1 MPRVSRALPADLF
14 TKSSKNGLYWK
25 EDLMNYLLQPKKYKS
40 LTADEG
46 TRAIVEKTVAFFEK
60 MGKTRLTEDFNKKVW
75 YREFVDFIAK
85 EQIFAKL
92 LTPSQYGGG
101 DPDCRWDTA
110 RNSDYSELLAFY
122 GLGYWYCFQVSILGL
137 GPIWMSGNEAAKQK
151 AAALLKK
158 GAIFAFGLSERT
170 HGADIYGTEMA
181 LTPQKDGGWLAN
193 GEKYY
198 IGNGNEAE
206 MVSTLGR
213 IKDGTDDYCF
223 FVTNYRH
230 KAYELKKN
238 VISHQEYVSNFAL
251 HDYPIG
257 EVDILERGPSAWDA
271 ALNTVNIGKFNI
283 GPASIG
289 VAQHC
294 FYEAITHAANRI
306 LYGMPVTNMPHV
318 KKNFMDAWLRIV
330 AMKLYQRRS
339 TDYFRNA
346 GEKDRRY
353 LLFNPTSKMKV
364 TLQAEDVINLLWE
377 VIAAKG
383 FEKDTYF
390 AMGAVDIRG
399 PSKLEGTVHVNVQL
413 IRKFMKNY
421 FFSPTDYPP
430 VMPDFSAKD
439 DLFLFRQGPTKGLG
453 AVQFHDYRPVFEA
466 NRTLPNVALFM
477 AQIDLFKLLLEKAA
491 PDAAQDMDPSFSLPL
506 GEMFSIVVYGQLLL
520 EQIAFDKVD
529 ADIVNQIFDF
539 MVRDF
544 SRFALQIYGMH
555 NTTDA
560 QRAYCREI
568 MLIKSHGDEAQYNR
582 VWEKYVFPLN
592 GEYAMNE

>member
-1 MPRVSRALPADLF
+1 
-14 TKSSKNGLYWK
+14 
-25 EDLMNYLLQPKKYKS
+25 MNYLLQPKKYQS
-40 LTADEG
+40 LMADQG
-46 TRAIVEKTVAFFEK
+46 SRAIMDKTIAFFEK
-60 MGKTRLTEDFNKKVW
+60 FGKTRLTEDFNKKTW
-75 YREFVDFIAK
+75 YREFVDFIGK

-110 RNSDYSELLAFY
+110 RNSEYSELLAFY
-122 GLGYWYCFQVSILGL
+122 GLGYWYCFQVTILGL
-137 GPIWMSGNEAAKQK
+137 GPIWMSPNEKAKKK
-151 AAALLKK
+151 AAELLKK

-170 HGADIYGTEMA
+170 HGADIYSTETA
-181 LTPQKDGGWLAN
+181 LTPAKDGAWVAN

-206 MVSTLGR
+206 MVSTLGKV
-213 IKDGTDDYCF
+213 KDGTDDYVF
-223 FVTNYRH
+223 FVTNYQN

-251 HDYPIG
+251 HDYPIT
-257 EVDILERGPSAWDA
+257 EDDILSRGSHAWDS

-289 VAQHC
+289 VTEHC

-306 LYGMPVTNMPHV
+306 LYGMPVTDMPHV
-318 KKNFMDAWLRIV
+318 RKNFMDAWLRIV
-330 AMKLYQRRS
+330 GMKLYQRRS

-346 GEKDRRY
+346 HDKDRRY
-353 LLFNPTSKMKV
+353 LLYNPTSKMKV
-364 TLQAEDVINLLWE
+364 TTQAEEVINLLWE

-383 FEKDTYF
+383 FEKDTF
-390 AMGAVDIRG
+390 FSLGATDIRG

-421 FFSPTDYPP
+421 FFSPAQYTP
-430 VMPDFSAKD
+430 VAPEFSLRD
-439 DLFLFRQGPTKGLG
+439 DSFLFNQGPTKGLG
-453 AVQFHDYRPVFEA
+453 SVQFHDYKPVFEA
-466 NRTLPNVALFM
+466 NRQLPNVAIFIQ
-477 AQIDLFKLLLEKAA
+477 QINLFKELLEKAG
-491 PDAAQDMDPSFSLPL
+491 PDKAQDMDPSWSLPV
-506 GEMFSIVVYGQLLL
+506 GEMFSIVVYGQLIL
-520 EQIAFDKVD
+520 EQAVFDKVD
-529 ADIVNQIFDF
+529 ADVINQIFDF

-544 SRFALQIYGMH
+544 ARFALQIYGMH
-555 NTTDA
+555 NTKED

-568 MLIKSHGDEAQYNR
+568 MLIKSQGDDAQYNR
-582 VWEKYVFPLN
+582 LWKNYVYALN

>member
-1 MPRVSRALPADLF
+1 
-14 TKSSKNGLYWK
+14 
-25 EDLMNYLLQPKKYKS
+25 MNYLLQPKKYQS
-40 LTADEG
+40 LMADEG
-46 TRAIVEKTVAFFEK
+46 SKAIMSKTIAFFEK

-110 RNSDYSELLAFY
+110 RNGEYSELLAFY

-137 GPIWMSGNEAAKQK
+137 GPIWMSPNEKAKQK
-151 AAALLKK
+151 AAELLKK
-158 GAIFAFGLSERT
+158 GAIFAFGLSEKT
-170 HGADIYGTEMA
+170 HGADIYSTEA
-181 LTPQKDGGWLAN
+181 TLTPKGDGTWVAN

-206 MVSTLGR
+206 MVSTLGK
-213 IKDGTDDYCF
+213 IKDGTDDYTF
-223 FVTNYRH
+223 FVTDYHN

-251 HDYPIG
+251 HDYPIT
-257 EVDILERGPSAWDA
+257 EDDILSRGSHAWDSS
-271 ALNTVNIGKFNI
+271 LNTVNVGKFNI

-289 VAQHC
+289 VAQHA

-306 LYGMPVTNMPHV
+306 LYGVHVTDMPHV

-330 AMKLYQRRS
+330 GMKLYQRRS

-346 GEKDRRY
+346 NTNDRRY
-353 LLFNPTSKMKV
+353 LLYNPTSKMKV
-364 TLQAEDVINLLWE
+364 TTQAEEVINLLWE

-390 AMGAVDIRG
+390 WTATADIRG

-421 FFSPTDYPP
+421 FFSPAEYKAVEPELST
-430 VMPDFSAKD
+430 KD
-439 DLFLFRQGPTKGLG
+439 DLFLFNQGPTKGLG
-453 AVQFHDYRPVFEA
+453 TVQFHDYKPVFEA
-466 NRTLPNVALFM
+466 NKQLPNVAIFIK
-477 AQIDLFKLLLEKAA
+477 QIALFKELLEKVG
-491 PDAAQDMDPSFSLPL
+491 PDKAQDMDPIFSLPL
-506 GEMFSIVVYGQLLL
+506 GEMFSIVVYGQLIL
-520 EQIAFDKVD
+520 EQAKFDNVD
-529 ADIVNQIFDF
+529 PDIINQIFDF

-544 SRFALQIYGMH
+544 TRFALQIYGTH
-555 NTTDA
+555 TTRDE
-560 QRAYCREI
+560 QRAYCKDI
-568 MLIKSHGDEAQYNR
+568 MLIKAQQDDAQYNR
-582 VWEKYVFPLN
+582 VWGKYVFTLN

>member
-1 MPRVSRALPADLF
+1 
-14 TKSSKNGLYWK
+14 
-25 EDLMNYLLQPKKYKS
+25 MNYLVQPKKYQS
-40 LTADEG
+40 LMADDG
-46 TRAIVEKTVAFFEK
+46 SRAIMDKTVAFFEK
-60 MGKTRLTEDFNKKVW
+60 MGKERLLDDYNKKVW
-75 YREFVDFIAK
+75 YREFVDFIGK

-110 RNSDYSELLAFY
+110 RNSEYSELLAFY

-137 GPIWMSGNEAAKQK
+137 GPIWMSPNEKAKKK
-151 AAALLKK
+151 AAELLKK

-170 HGADIYGTEMA
+170 HGADIYSTETT
-181 LTPQKDGGWLAN
+181 LTPADNGTWVAN

-206 MVSTLGR
+206 MVSTLGKV
-213 IKDGTDDYCF
+213 KDGTDDYVF
-223 FVTNYRH
+223 FVTSYKH

-251 HDYPIG
+251 HDYPIT
-257 EVDILERGPSAWDA
+257 EDDILMRGPHAWDS

-289 VAQHC
+289 VVEHC
-294 FYEAITHAANRI
+294 FYEAITHASNRI
-306 LYGMPVTNMPHV
+306 LYGVKVTDMPHV
-318 KKNFMDAWLRIV
+318 RKNFMDAWLRLV

-346 GEKDRRY
+346 NDKDRRY
-353 LLFNPTSKMKV
+353 LLYNPTSKMKV
-364 TLQAEDVINLLWE
+364 TLQSEDVLNLLWE

-390 AMGAVDIRG
+390 HMAAADIRG

-421 FFSPTDYPP
+421 FFNPASYAP
-430 VMPDFSAKD
+430 VAPDFSVKD
-439 DLFLFRQGPTKGLG
+439 DLFLFNQGPTKGLG
-453 AVQFHDYRPVFEA
+453 SVQFHDYKPVFEA
-466 NRTLPNVALFM
+466 GRNLPNVDIFIR
-477 AQIDLFKLLLEKAA
+477 QINIFKEMLEKAG
-491 PDAAQDMDPSFSLPL
+491 PDKAQDMDPSWSLPV
-506 GEMFSIVVYGQLLL
+506 GEMFSIVVYGQLIL
-520 EQIAFDKVD
+520 EQAAFDKVD
-529 ADIVNQIFDF
+529 DDILNQIFDF

-544 SRFALQIYGMH
+544 ARFALQIYGMH
-555 NTTDA
+555 NTKED
-560 QRAYCREI
+560 QRAYCKDI
-568 MLIKSHGDEAQYNR
+568 MLIKSQGDDTQYDR
-582 VWEKYVFPLN
+582 VWQKYVAVLN
-592 GEYAMNE
+592 GEYAMSE

>member
-1 MPRVSRALPADLF
+1 
-14 TKSSKNGLYWK
+14 
-25 EDLMNYLLQPKKYKS
+25 MNYLLQPKKYQS
-40 LTADEG
+40 LMADQG
-46 TRAIVEKTVAFFEK
+46 SRAIMDKTIAFFEK
-60 MGKTRLTEDFNKKVW
+60 FGKTRLTEDFNKKTW
-75 YREFVDFIAK
+75 YREFVDFIGK

-110 RNSDYSELLAFY
+110 RNSEYSELLAFY
-122 GLGYWYCFQVSILGL
+122 GLGYWYCFQVTILGL
-137 GPIWMSGNEAAKQK
+137 GPIWMSPNEKAKKK
-151 AAALLKK
+151 AAELLKK

-170 HGADIYGTEMA
+170 HGADIYSTETA
-181 LTPQKDGGWLAN
+181 LTPAKDGAWVAN

-206 MVSTLGR
+206 MVSTLGKV
-213 IKDGTDDYCF
+213 KDGTDDYVF
-223 FVTNYRH
+223 FVTNYQN

-251 HDYPIG
+251 HDYPIT
-257 EVDILERGPSAWDA
+257 EDDILSRGSHAWDS

-289 VAQHC
+289 VTEHC

-306 LYGMPVTNMPHV
+306 LYGMPVTDMPHV
-318 KKNFMDAWLRIV
+318 RKNFMDAWLRIV
-330 AMKLYQRRS
+330 GMKLYQRRS

-346 GEKDRRY
+346 HDKDRRY
-353 LLFNPTSKMKV
+353 LLYNPTSKMKV
-364 TLQAEDVINLLWE
+364 TTQAEEVINLLWE

-383 FEKDTYF
+383 FEKDTF
-390 AMGAVDIRG
+390 FSLGATDIRG

-421 FFSPTDYPP
+421 FFSPAQYTP
-430 VMPDFSAKD
+430 VAPEFSLRD
-439 DLFLFRQGPTKGLG
+439 DSFLFNQGPTKGLG
-453 AVQFHDYRPVFEA
+453 SVQFHDYKPVFEA
-466 NRTLPNVALFM
+466 SRQLPNVAIFIQ
-477 AQIDLFKLLLEKAA
+477 QINLFKELLEKAG
-491 PDAAQDMDPSFSLPL
+491 PDKAQDMDPSWSLPV
-506 GEMFSIVVYGQLLL
+506 GEMFSIVVYGQLIL
-520 EQIAFDKVD
+520 EQAVFDKVD
-529 ADIVNQIFDF
+529 ADVINQIFDF

-544 SRFALQIYGMH
+544 ARFALQIYGMH
-555 NTTDA
+555 NTKED

-568 MLIKSHGDEAQYNR
+568 MLIKSQGDDAQYNR
-582 VWEKYVFPLN
+582 LWKNYVYALN

>member
-1 MPRVSRALPADLF
+1 M
-14 TKSSKNGLYWK
+14 
-25 EDLMNYLLQPKKYKS
+25 QPKKYRT
-40 LTADEG
+40 LTGDAGFQAMLD
-46 TRAIVEKTVAFFEK
+46 KTVTFFET
-60 MGKTRLTEDFNKKVW
+60 MGKERLLDDYNKKVW
-75 YREFVDFIAK
+75 YREFVDFIGR

-92 LTPSQYGGG
+92 LTPIEYAGG

-110 RNSDYSELLAFY
+110 RNNEFSELLAFY
-122 GLGYWYCFQVSILGL
+122 GLGYWYCFQVTILGL
-137 GPIWMSGNEAAKQK
+137 GPIWMSPNEKAKQK
-151 AAALLKK
+151 AARLLKE
-158 GAIFAFGLSERT
+158 GAIFAFGLSERV
-170 HGADIYGTEMA
+170 HGADIYSTETA
-181 LTPQKDGGWLAN
+181 LTPKDDGTWVAN

-206 MVSTLGR
+206 MVSTLGKV
-213 IKDGTDDYCF
+213 KDETDDYVF
-223 FVTNYRH
+223 FVTNYRN

-251 HDYPIG
+251 HDYPIT
-257 EVDILERGPSAWDA
+257 EDDILSRGPHAWDS

-289 VAQHC
+289 LAEHC

-306 LYGMPVTNMPHV
+306 LYGMRVTDMPHV
-318 KKNFMDAWLRIV
+318 RKNFMDAWLRLV

-346 GEKDRRY
+346 DANDRRY
-353 LLFNPTSKMKV
+353 LLYNPTSKMKV
-364 TLQAEDVINLLWE
+364 TLQSEDVVNLLWD

-390 AMGAVDIRG
+390 HMAASDMRG

-421 FFSPTDYPP
+421 FFNPAEYTA
-430 VMPDFSAKD
+430 VEPDFSAVD
-439 DLFLFRQGPTKGLG
+439 DLFLFNQGPTKGLG
-453 AVQFHDYRPVFEA
+453 AVQFHDFGPVFEA
-466 NRTLPNVALFM
+466 NKGLPNVATFM
-477 AQIDLFKLLLEKAA
+477 KQFNIFREFLEKAG
-491 PDAAQDMDPSFSLPL
+491 PDKMQDMDPSFSLPL
-506 GEMFSIVVYGQLLL
+506 GEMFSIVVYGQLIL
-520 EQIAFDKVD
+520 EQARIDTVD
-529 ADIVNQIFDF
+529 EDIINQIFDF

-544 SRFALQIYGMH
+544 ALFALQIYGNH
-555 NTTDA
+555 STRDE
-560 QRAYCREI
+560 QRTFCRDI
-568 MLIKSHGDEAQYNR
+568 MTIKAVGDNEQYQR

>member
-1 MPRVSRALPADLF
+1 MAD
-14 TKSSKNGLYWK
+14 KGS
-25 EDLMNYLLQPKKYKS
+25 Q
-40 LTADEG
+40 
-46 TRAIVEKTVAFFEK
+46 AIIDKTIAFFEGL
-60 MGKTRLTEDFNKKVW
+60 GKTRLTEDFNKKVW
-75 YREFVDFIAK
+75 YREFIDFIAK

-92 LTPSQYGGG
+92 LTPKQYGGG

-110 RNSDYSELLAFY
+110 RNSEYSELLAFY

-137 GPIWMSGNEAAKQK
+137 GPIWMSPNEKAKKK
-151 AAALLKK
+151 AADFLKK

-170 HGADIYGTEMA
+170 HGADIYSTETA
-181 LTPQKDGGWLAN
+181 LTPKDDGTWAAN

-206 MVSTLGR
+206 MVSTLGK
-213 IKDGTDDYCF
+213 IKDGTDDYTF

-238 VISHQEYVSNFAL
+238 VISHQEYVANFAL
-251 HDYPIG
+251 HDYPITAD
-257 EVDILERGPSAWDA
+257 DILSRGSLAWDSS
-271 ALNTVNIGKFNI
+271 LNTVNIGKFNI

-289 VAQHC
+289 VSEHC

-306 LYGMPVTNMPHV
+306 LYGLRITDMPHV

-330 AMKLYQRRS
+330 GMKLYQRRA

-346 GEKDRRY
+346 NEKDRRY
-353 LLFNPTSKMKV
+353 LLYNPTSKMKV
-364 TLQAEDVINLLWE
+364 TLQAEEVINLLWE

-390 AMGAVDIRG
+390 SIGAADIRG

-421 FFSPTDYPP
+421 FFSPAQYAP
-430 VMPDFSAKD
+430 VAPEFSDKD
-439 DLFLFRQGPTKGLG
+439 DLFLFNQGPTKGLG
-453 AVQFHDYRPVFEA
+453 SVQFHDYKPVFEA
-466 NRTLPNVALFM
+466 NRQLPNVAIFIR
-477 AQIDLFKLLLEKAA
+477 QINLFKELLEKAG
-491 PDAAQDMDPSFSLPL
+491 PDKVQDTDPSFSLPL
-506 GEMFSIVVYGQLLL
+506 GEMFSIVVYGQLIL
-520 EQIAFDKVD
+520 EQAKLDNIDP
-529 ADIVNQIFDF
+529 DIINQIFDF

-544 SRFALQIYGMH
+544 SRFALQIYGVH
-555 NTTDA
+555 NTKDE
-560 QRAYCREI
+560 QRAFFKDI
-568 MLIKSHGDEAQYNR
+568 MLIKSEGDDAQYNR
-582 VWEKYVFPLN
+582 VWSKYVFFLN

>member
-1 MPRVSRALPADLF
+1 
-14 TKSSKNGLYWK
+14 
-25 EDLMNYLLQPKKYKS
+25 MNYLLQPKKYQS
-40 LTADEG
+40 LMSDEG
-46 TRAIVEKTVAFFEK
+46 SKAIMDKTIAFFEK
-60 MGKTRLTEDFNKKVW
+60 MGKTRITEDYNKKVW
-75 YREFVDFIAK
+75 YREFIDFIGK

-110 RNSDYSELLAFY
+110 RNSEYSELLAFY
-122 GLGYWYCFQVSILGL
+122 GLGYWYCFQVTILGL
-137 GPIWMSGNEAAKQK
+137 GPIWMSPNEKAKQK
-151 AAALLKK
+151 AADLLKK
-158 GAIFAFGLSERT
+158 GAIFAFGLSEKA
-170 HGADIYGTEMA
+170 HGADIYSTETN
-181 LTPQKDGGWLAN
+181 LTPKPDGTWAAN

-206 MVSTLGR
+206 MVSTLGKV
-213 IKDGTDDYCF
+213 KDGTDDYTF

-257 EVDILERGPSAWDA
+257 EDDILSRGPHAWDS

-283 GPASIG
+283 GPASLG
-289 VAQHC
+289 VAEHC
-294 FYEAITHAANRI
+294 FYEAITHAANRV
-306 LYGMPVTNMPHV
+306 LYGIPVTAMPHV

-330 AMKLYQRRS
+330 GMKLYQRRA

-346 GEKDRRY
+346 TAQDRRY
-353 LLFNPTSKMKV
+353 LLYNPTSKMKV

-390 AMGAVDIRG
+390 SLGASDIRG

-421 FFSPTDYPP
+421 FFNAAAYPP
-430 VMPDFSAKD
+430 VAPDFSLKD
-439 DLFLFRQGPTKGLG
+439 DLFLFNQGPTKGLG
-453 AVQFHDYRPVFEA
+453 SVQFHDYKPVFDA
-466 NRTLPNVALFM
+466 NKQLPNVAIFIK
-477 AQIDLFKLLLEKAA
+477 QIELFKELLEKAG
-491 PDAAQDMDPSFSLPL
+491 PDKAQDMDPLFSLPL
-506 GEMFSIVVYGQLLL
+506 GEMFSIVVYGQLIL
-520 EQIAFDKVD
+520 EQAKFDNIDPDVL
-529 ADIVNQIFDF
+529 NQIFDF

-544 SRFALQIYGMH
+544 ARFALQIYGMH
-555 NTTDA
+555 NTKDE
-560 QRAYCREI
+560 QRAYCKDI
-568 MLIKSHGDEAQYNR
+568 MLIKAAGDDAQYER
-582 VWEKYVFPLN
+582 VWNKYVYVLN